1 MYLCQCGPNDRAKS
15 WDVHS
20 ASQHPLSKSQIQM
33 DQVKSH
39 VDVWKVSNPLNTQS
53 MQTNQ
58 EETYWESDQM
68 HIITY

>member
-1 MYLCQCGPNDRAKS
+1 MMYLCQCGPNDRAKS
-15 WDVHS
+15 RDVHS

-58 EETYWESDQM
+58 EETY
-68 HIITY
+68 